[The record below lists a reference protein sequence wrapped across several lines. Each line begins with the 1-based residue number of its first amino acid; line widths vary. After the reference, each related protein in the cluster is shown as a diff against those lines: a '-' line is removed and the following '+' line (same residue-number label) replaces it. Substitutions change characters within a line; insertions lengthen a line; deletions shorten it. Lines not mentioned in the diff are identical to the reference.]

1 MRLIVAQKSK
11 ESEKGG
17 DSMDLIKI
25 IDIIIF
31 CNPLIFGMYSN
42 SKNLNLNFLS
52 FC

>member
-17 DSMDLIKI
+17 DPMDFIKI

-31 CNPLIFGMYSN
+31 FVTL
-42 SKNLNLNFLS
+42 
-52 FC
+52 